1 MRQPFL
7 KYFEELKLEGLS
19 NVELYQEFVQ
29 MVPGMNDTK
38 HSHSWFRDQVLH
50 PHETTHTYREISGVL
65 IHNGFKIIATSLVRS
80 FNDQSIDDMEKR
92 EKNVAKKNERYLYK
106 KKRYV
111 PGFFTILAKQG
122 TWH

>member
-1 MRQPFL
+1 
-7 KYFEELKLEGLS
+7 
-19 NVELYQEFVQ
+19 
-29 MVPGMNDTK
+29 
-38 HSHSWFRDQVLH
+38 
-50 PHETTHTYREISGVL
+50 
-65 IHNGFKIIATSLVRS
+65 VRS
-80 FNDQSIDDMEKR
+80 FNNQSIDDMEKR